1 MRVRQSTVK
10 DCLRSMQFSIEA
22 KVFHGGSVRATGTGY
37 HAGLELLYDAR
48 LRRQIANNSV
58 ASFEYPDLPTLQEC
72 IDYGIKVFD
81 ETASLTPSHATE
93 REREP
98 GRFKWNK
105 AIPDVETAHETIAR
119 MLTSYFEHPEAIY
132 PDDWKVLGVEVPF
145 ELPFAYGD
153 TRNGSMDL
161 ALLAPDGGVVLDD
174 QKTTGKGW
182 NQGKESPRKTHQ
194 APWYVSAAKQLWP
207 DAPYYRFVFSIMTY
221 KGKFER
227 RISDP
232 EPRHE
237 AAADQLLFDYVS
249 LYKVAKANGLDL
261 PANPSSNLCSP
272 EYCDWWDI
280 CPFGHA
286 LDS

>member
-1 MRVRQSTVK
+1 VKVRQSTVK

-22 KVFHGGSVRATGTGY
+22 KTFHGGSVRAVGTGY
-37 HAGLELLYDAR
+37 HAGLELLYGAR
-48 LRRQIANNSV
+48 AAGLV
-58 ASFEYPDLPTLQEC
+58 LPTLDEV
-72 IDYGIKVFD
+72 IAHGRSVFD
-81 ETASLTPSHATE
+81 DTASLTPSHATE

-98 GRFKWNK
+98 GHFKWNK
-105 AIPDVETAHETIAR
+105 TIPDTETAHESIGL
-119 MLTSYFEHPEAIY
+119 MLTSYFNTPDAIY
-132 PDDWKVLGVEVPF
+132 PDDWTVLGVEVPF

-161 ALLAPDGGVVLDD
+161 AVLAPDGGVVVDD
-174 QKTTGKGW
+174 QKTAGKRW
-182 NQGKESPRKTHQ
+182 PENKHKPRKAHQ
-194 APWYVSAAKQLWP
+194 ASWYVSAARQLWP

-221 KGKFER
+221 KGQFER
-227 RISDP
+227 RVSDP

-237 AAADQLLFDYVS
+237 AAADQLLFDHVA

-272 EYCDWWDI
+272 EYCDWWDV
-280 CPFGHA
+280 CPFGQA